1 MNEDQ
6 TKGRIDEAAG
16 SAKRKAGELTGSTM
30 LQVEGAVQQV
40 KGKVENAWG
49 KAKDAVKDANEEAAV
64 EHQTRTEVAL
74 ECAAAEDNPGKKRS

>member
-1 MNEDQ
+1 MNKDQ
-6 TKGRIDEAAG
+6 VKGTIDEEAG
-16 SAKRKAGELTGSTM
+16 SAKRKAGELTGNTM

-49 KAKDAVKDANEEAAV
+49 KAKDAVKDANEEAA